1 MMMALG
7 LFVFMRQTLPYQEFQ
22 RQTDWRHPTN
32 SRVGARPASQFLGV
46 GDDKITLSGVLV
58 PEIAGARL
66 SLDLLR
72 LMADQGMAWPLVEG
86 SGRLHGLFVIES
98 LSETGTLH
106 FRDGAPRRIE
116 FSLALKRVDDGLLDL
131 LGSVVGAVRSLL

>member
-7 LFVFMRQTLPYQEFQ
+7 LFVFMRSTLPYQEFQ
-22 RQTDWRHPTN
+22 RQSDWRHPTN
-32 SRVGARPASQFLGV
+32 SRVGARPASQFVGP

-72 LMADQGMAWPLVEG
+72 LMADMGMAWPLVEG
-86 SGRLHGLFVIES
+86 SGRLHGLYVIES
-98 LSETGTLH
+98 LSETGTLF

-116 FSLALKRVDDGLLDL
+116 FSLALKRVDEGLLDL